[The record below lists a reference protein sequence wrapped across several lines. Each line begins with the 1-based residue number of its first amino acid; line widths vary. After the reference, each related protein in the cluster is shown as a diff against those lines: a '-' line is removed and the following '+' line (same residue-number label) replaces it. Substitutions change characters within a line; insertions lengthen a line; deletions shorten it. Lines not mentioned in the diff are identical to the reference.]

1 MKKTHDSLPRVK
13 LLGRRRGRC
22 EFVGQL
28 GIPSELCIH
37 SLNGTWPFLNAKSKS
52 KSLSLRLSLCWVL
65 NPNDDLILLLVDCG
79 GKPQLSMWSGF
90 LALQSFMKCW
100 WKYERG
106 RYLSCIY
113 RFWKQSIFVFMS
125 FDLSALCF
133 YFKPYHV
140 EKGTI
145 FFVRILFCDALSGGM
160 THQCHNKT
168 STVMPQH
175 HNNNASII
183 KCPNSFPCS
192 TF

>member
-1 MKKTHDSLPRVK
+1 MKKTRENLPRVK
-13 LLGRRRGRC
+13 LFGRRRGRC

-100 WKYERG
+100 WKYEWG
-106 RYLSCIY
+106 RYLSWIY

-125 FDLSALCF
+125 FELSALQSNLTTWKKELFTSWGFCIVMRLV
-133 YFKPYHV
+133 V
-140 EKGTI
+140 EWHTSATTRHPRWCHSTI
-145 FFVRILFCDALSGGM
+145 ITM
-160 THQCHNKT
+160 H
-168 STVMPQH
+168 P
-175 HNNNASII
+175 
-183 KCPNSFPCS
+183 
-192 TF
+192 